1 MRLLCWLSLFC
12 HVVAETVPRHE
23 RVAAAQKVQD
33 MYRHAFDSYMMH
45 AFPADELRPLTC
57 DGRLKRERGDLDS
70 MLGNYSMT
78 LIDALDSLIIFKRK
92 AAFKVAVSYIQD
104 SVHFDKDIEVSTFE
118 VNIRILGGLLSGHQ
132 HAVKVLPKY
141 KGGLLNKAVDLGER
155 LLRAFDTPTGMP
167 RCRVNLRSGIPKGS
181 STTVTIAEA
190 GSFLLEFGMLSV
202 LSGQSR
208 FYNAAKRSLL
218 AFWSRRNALDLVGTS
233 IDVNSGNFVDQQSTT
248 GPGQDSFFEYLLKGY
263 ILFKDLELLDIFL
276 SAYAAVEQH
285 HSFEGFTY
293 TVDMNKGL
301 MMNTHLSPLA
311 CVWASLQVLI
321 GDVASGLRSV
331 LYWYSLWKKHDALPE
346 VFDTRAESPTQAR
359 DSPLRP
365 ELIEA
370 IFYLSLALPGDAMV
384 FEMAKSIAT
393 AIDEQSRVSCGFAS
407 VADVTTKR
415 LDNRMDSF
423 FLSET
428 LVYLYLA
435 MAPADEV
442 ASAIPWSM
450 GASIFTTEG
459 HIFPL
464 QGRPPGSDDPLATS
478 HRHSEVLFPSAA
490 LTAPMPTC
498 EALSPFERVA
508 VQQRCRT
515 KYLLTPSYQLQMIAE
530 TTRRCRPQIVTLLV
544 WLDGI
549 FQQSATGPMRIFG
562 LASSLGRP
570 VPALPMLHWQMKDK
584 EVDTKGIAKPIQ
596 DADFGGA
603 AAANMTGTCQ
613 DALAGLGSGER
624 PLPQSLSLL
633 RLDLE
638 QSPGRMPFFSSTQ
651 RLEPLRQLFATR
663 SVMVADPLNACSDLQ
678 VPLKQKQTL
687 EDTYAGRLIVI
698 SRGGC
703 LFVQKLMRAQQ
714 AGAAGVIM
722 MNSEN
727 YDQRLQVMTC
737 PNQERGGGS
746 EVRIPAAMISWN
758 DGQLLLRQ
766 LQKGSLAATLFT
778 PY

>member
-1 MRLLCWLSLFC
+1 MPRAPPFVAALCLLAG
-12 HVVAETVPRHE
+12 AEPVPRHE
-23 RVAAAQKVQD
+23 RVAAAQKVQE
-33 MYRHAFDSYMMH
+33 MYKHAFDSYMSL

-57 DGRLKRERGDLDS
+57 DGRTQRERGDLDA

-92 AAFKVAVSYIQD
+92 AIFKVAVSHIQD
-104 SVHFDKDIEVSTFE
+104 SVHFNKDLEVSTFE

-132 HAVKVLPKY
+132 HAVKLLPKY
-141 KGGLLNKAVDLGER
+141 KGGLLTKALDLGER

-167 RCRVNLRSGIPKGS
+167 RSRVNLHSGIPKGS
-181 STTVTIAEA
+181 GATVTIAEA
-190 GSFLLEFGMLSV
+190 GSFILEFGMLSV
-202 LSGQSR
+202 LSGDGK
-208 FYNAAKRSLL
+208 FYQTAKRSLR
-218 AFWSRRNALDLVGTS
+218 AFWSRRNALDLVGTT
-233 IDVNSGNFVDQQSTT
+233 IDVNTGNFVDQQSTT

-321 GDVASGLRSV
+321 GDVSSGLRSV

-346 VFDTRAESPTQAR
+346 VYDTRSQSPTQAR

-370 IFYLSLALPGDAMV
+370 IFYLSLALPGDAAV
-384 FEMAKSIAT
+384 FEMARSMAD
-393 AIDEQSRVSCGFAS
+393 AIDEQSRVSCGFAA

-435 MAPADEV
+435 MAPSDEL
-442 ASAIPWSM
+442 ASALPWPLGS
-450 GASIFTTEG
+450 SVFTTEG

-464 QGRPPGSDDPLATS
+464 HGPGHEGNTGLEASLAAWDRTLPLLGA
-478 HRHSEVLFPSAA
+478 E
-490 LTAPMPTC
+490 APIATC

-515 KYLLTPSYQLQMIAE
+515 KYLLTPSYQLQMVAE
-530 TTRRCRPQIVTLLV
+530 TTRRCRPQEVSLLV
-544 WLDGI
+544 WTEGLPPLRLH
-549 FQQSATGPMRIFG
+549 A
-562 LASSLGRP
+562 LASSLGRA
-570 VPALPMLHWQMKDK
+570 VAALPLLHHRLLEEGKAAPRPDLGAGEETEQNSSCG
-584 EVDTKGIAKPIQ
+584 VDS
-596 DADFGGA
+596 
-603 AAANMTGTCQ
+603 
-613 DALAGLGSGER
+613 LAGLDSPER
-624 PLPQSLSLL
+624 KKTPPSAWPQSLSLL

-638 QSPGRMPFFSSTQ
+638 QSPGRMPSFSSAL
-651 RLEPLRQLFATR
+651 RLEPLRRLFATR
-663 SVMVADPLNACSDLQ
+663 FLQAADPLSACNDLL
-678 VPLKQKQTL
+678 PEPGRTL
-687 EDTYAGRLIVI
+687 QETYGGRLVII

-703 LFVQKLMRAQQ
+703 LFVQKLLRAQQ
-714 AGAAGVIM
+714 AGAAGIIM
-722 MNSEN
+722 MNSET

-737 PNQERGGGS
+737 PNQERGGGA
-746 EVRIPAAMISWN
+746 EVRVPAAMISWS
-758 DGQLLLRQ
+758 DGQLLLQRLRQ
-766 LQKGSLAATLFT
+766 GPLAGTLFT
-778 PY
+778 QH